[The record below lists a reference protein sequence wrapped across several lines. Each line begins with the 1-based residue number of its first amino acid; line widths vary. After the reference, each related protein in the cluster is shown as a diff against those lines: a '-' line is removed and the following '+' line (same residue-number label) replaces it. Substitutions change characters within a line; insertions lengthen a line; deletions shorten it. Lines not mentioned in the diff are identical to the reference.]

1 MTYVDV
7 CSKAVAILL
16 LIYCLMYF
24 LLFVGFLCLSLFC
37 YVLLFVQSSLAIVL
51 KRKIEL
57 TALLLFSTDV
67 WLLL

>member
-1 MTYVDV
+1 MTYADV

-24 LLFVGFLCLSLFC
+24 LLFVGVLCLSLFC